1 MTTAMRN
8 QAAVLIWLLVL
19 GGWCQP
25 ACAGVRI
32 KDITDFEGARSNQL
46 YGFGL
51 VVGLDNTGSRSSFTQ
66 RVVIDM
72 LQKLSVGG
80 TIFQNLPSDN
90 VFRSGSVSAVMV
102 TTEIGPYARQ
112 GSRIDVT
119 VSALDDATSLQGGTL
134 ILTPL
139 RGADGEVY
147 AVAQGALSVGGFAFA
162 GRAASVQKNHPTVG
176 RIPNGATIEHEARGE
191 ILCQGRI
198 RLLLRDSDYESAT
211 AIGKVIN
218 ERFANSAQ
226 VLDAGTVQVMLPK
239 SALANPVAFASEI
252 GLLEIIPDNPAR
264 VVINERTGTI
274 VSGEQVKIST
284 VAIAHGNLAIVKS
297 EEPQVSQPAPF
308 SDGKTV
314 VVPRTK
320 VGITEQAG
328 ALRVV
333 DRTITVG
340 NLARALNALGVS
352 PRDLISIFQT
362 LKGAG
367 ALHADLIIQ

>member
-1 MTTAMRN
+1 M
-8 QAAVLIWLLVL
+8 
-19 GGWCQP
+19 
-25 ACAGVRI
+25 
-32 KDITDFEGARSNQL
+32 
-46 YGFGL
+46 
-51 VVGLDNTGSRSSFTQ
+51 
-66 RVVIDM
+66 
-72 LQKLSVGG
+72 
-80 TIFQNLPSDN
+80 
-90 VFRSGSVSAVMV
+90 
-102 TTEIGPYARQ
+102 
-112 GSRIDVT
+112 
-119 VSALDDATSLQGGTL
+119 
-134 ILTPL
+134 
-139 RGADGEVY
+139 
-147 AVAQGALSVGGFAFA
+147 
-162 GRAASVQKNHPTVG
+162 
-176 RIPNGATIEHEARGE
+176 
-191 ILCQGRI
+191 
-198 RLLLRDSDYESAT
+198 
-211 AIGKVIN
+211 IN
-218 ERFANSAQ
+218 DRFANSAQ

-252 GLLEIIPDNPAR
+252 GLLEIIPDSTAR

-274 VSGEQVKIST
+274 VAGEQVKIST

-297 EEPQVSQPAPF
+297 EEPQVSQPNAF
-308 SDGKTV
+308 SNGKTV

>member
-8 QAAVLIWLLVL
+8 RAAALIWLLVL
-19 GGWCQP
+19 AGWCQP
-25 ACAGVRI
+25 AFAGVRI

-147 AVAQGALSVGGFAFA
+147 AVAQGSLSVGGFAFA

-176 RIPNGATIEHEARGE
+176 RIPNGASIEHEARGE

-218 ERFANSAQ
+218 DRFANSAQ

-252 GLLEIIPDNPAR
+252 GLLEIIPDSTAR

-274 VSGEQVKIST
+274 VAGEQVKIST

-297 EEPQVSQPAPF
+297 EEPQVSQPNAF
-308 SDGKTV
+308 SNGKTV